1 MMKPKQVT
9 GVLLMLIAVL
19 LCGKLSAQDPVFS
32 QFYASPLSMNPAL
45 AGNGDADW
53 RLVGIHRAQWI
64 SSGVD
69 PLNTTSLSL
78 DGKLFRQKDNE
89 VNYIG
94 GGVFFLQDRG
104 MNGAYK
110 NTSFNAILSSHIS
123 LDADDVNGLSVGIGG
138 TYSNTYID
146 FAALSFPSQ
155 LSSSGFNRS
164 LPTAEPYLSNIKP
177 YYSLSG
183 GIDYTYSTETMG
195 FDIGIAGYRFMKTH
209 RSALNDKDQL
219 DPPRYNIHANYQTYL
234 SDKMVFNANGMY
246 VIQSNQNTY
255 MLGMNIGSILTDPSE
270 ESPTVLNTGLWYR
283 KNEAIIPY
291 LGLTYGNITGGITYD
306 IPSGSSGSSLST
318 LKTFELSLILRSPQK
333 KARPIPCPWK

>member
-1 MMKPKQVT
+1 MRQNKAGKI
-9 GVLLMLIAVL
+9 LLITIL
-19 LCGKLSAQDPVFS
+19 LFCGRVAAQDPILS

-45 AGNGDADW
+45 AGNGDASW
-53 RLVGIHRAQWI
+53 RVVGIHRAQWI

-69 PLNTTSLSL
+69 PLNTTSVSL

-94 GGVFFLQDRG
+94 GGIFFMQDKG

-123 LDADDVNGLSVGIGG
+123 LDGEDMNGLSVGIGG
-138 TYSNTYID
+138 TYSNTMID
-146 FAALSFPSQ
+146 FNALSFPSQ
-155 LSSSGFNRS
+155 LSSSGFNRA
-164 LPTAEPYLSNIKP
+164 LPTSEPYLSNIKP

-195 FDIGIAGYRFMKTH
+195 FDIGVAGYRFMKTR
-209 RSALNDKDQL
+209 RSALNDQDQL

-234 SDKMVFNANGMY
+234 SEKFVFNANAMY
-246 VIQSNQNTY
+246 VIQSEQHTY
-255 MLGMNIGSILTDPSE
+255 TAGFNIGTILTDPSE
-270 ESPTVLNTGLWYR
+270 DAPTVLNTGIWYR

-291 LGLTYGNITGGITYD
+291 LGLTAGNLTGGISYD
-306 IPSGSSGSSLST
+306 IASGSSAGSLGT
-318 LKTFELSLILRSPQK
+318 LRTFELSLILRSPQK